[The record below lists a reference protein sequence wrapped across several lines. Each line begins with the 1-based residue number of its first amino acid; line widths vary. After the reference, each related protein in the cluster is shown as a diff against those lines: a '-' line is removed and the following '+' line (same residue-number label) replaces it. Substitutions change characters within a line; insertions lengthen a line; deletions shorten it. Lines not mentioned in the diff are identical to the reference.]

1 MEIGS
6 NSSLVIL
13 IASDVNIHST
23 IMTNFGGIIEYI
35 TSCYIYKIDTQ

>member
-1 MEIGS
+1 MLIGS
-6 NSSLVIL
+6 ISSLVIL

-35 TSCYIYKIDTQ
+35 PSCYIYKIDTQ